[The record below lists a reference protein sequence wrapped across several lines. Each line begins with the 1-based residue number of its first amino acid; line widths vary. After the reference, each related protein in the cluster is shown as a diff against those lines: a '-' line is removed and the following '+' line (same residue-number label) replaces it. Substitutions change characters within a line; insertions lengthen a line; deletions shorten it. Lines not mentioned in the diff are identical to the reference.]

1 MLGGL
6 LWSQSVGSEGAVA
19 DSKAES
25 PHLAY
30 HSLGSDSPGE
40 AWRGRSR

>member
-1 MLGGL
+1 MLSGL

-19 DSKAES
+19 DSKARG
-25 PHLAY
+25 PHLAL
-30 HSLGSDSPGE
+30 HSLGSDSPGG